1 MKISDQTHLRP
12 GDIAILG
19 VPSDENSSFMRG
31 PAKAPPLIREA
42 LHCGSSNLFSEL
54 GLNLE
59 KADQLQDVGDL
70 ELKNGTEGFGQIVAG
85 VSDLISKGV
94 KPLIL
99 GGDHA
104 ITYPIMKVIGAK
116 YENLNILH
124 FDAHP
129 DLYDHYEGNKLAHG
143 CPFARIMEDKLAGR
157 LVQVGIRTLN
167 DHQKEQSIRF
177 NTEIIEVREIDAG
190 IKFNFEGPLYV
201 SLDLDVLDPAFAP
214 GISHHEPGGLSV
226 RDVLTI
232 IQNIEAPIVGADIVE
247 YNPDRD
253 INNMTAMV
261 SAKFLK
267 ELAGKMLT

>member
-1 MKISDQTHLRP
+1 MKTSNQSHLKT
-12 GDIAILG
+12 GDTAILG
-19 VPSDENSSFMRG
+19 IPSDENSSFMRG
-31 PAKAPPLIREA
+31 SAKAPPLIRKA

-54 GLNLE
+54 GVDLE
-59 KADQLQDVGDL
+59 KADQLQDIGDL
-70 ELKNGTEGFGQIVAG
+70 ELKNSTEGFGQIVAG
-85 VSDLISKGV
+85 ISDLISKGI

-116 YENLNILH
+116 YEKLNILH

-143 CPFARIMEDKLAGR
+143 CPFARIMEEKLAGR

-177 NTEIIEVREIDAG
+177 NTEIIEARDIDTN

-226 RDVLTI
+226 RDVLHI
-232 IQNIEAPIVGADIVE
+232 IQNIDVPIIGADIVE

-253 INNMTAMV
+253 INDMTAMV